1 MTVHSVAVEGGAL
14 GVEVFEGTSE
24 PTLAIHGISSQ
35 RKLWLWLHET
45 APDLTI
51 VAPDLRGR
59 AGSYDVKGASS
70 MARHADDMVAVLDA
84 LGLDAVHV
92 CGMSMG
98 GFVAIT
104 LADRHRDRVKSLV
117 LVDGGFP
124 MVTPPGLSREALP
137 AVFADRLGRLEH
149 EWSSLDDYLAFFTAN
164 TAPLLDPD
172 DPLLR
177 AYLAHDL
184 RDGRVLLS
192 GDALLADAADIY
204 FGDEPWERLDV
215 PVRFLHAEWSGGAD
229 TPPAYPMEAVERYR
243 SKTVRTWLVA
253 GVDHAASIMS
263 PKGAQATADAI
274 HDALRS

>member
-1 MTVHSVAVEGGAL
+1 MTVHSVGVDGGQLA
-14 GVEVFEGTSE
+14 VEVFEGTSD
-24 PTLAIHGISSQ
+24 PVLAIHGISSQ
-35 RKLWLWLHET
+35 RKLWLWLREE

-59 AGSYDVKGASS
+59 AGSYDVTGPSS
-70 MARHADDMVAVLDA
+70 MAQHADDMVAVLDELA
-84 LGLDAVHV
+84 LDAAHV

-98 GFVAIT
+98 AFVAIT

-117 LVDGGFP
+117 VVDGGFP
-124 MVTPPGLSREALP
+124 MATPPGLTRDALP
-137 AVFADRLGRLEH
+137 VVFADRLGRLEH

-184 RDGRVLLS
+184 HEGRVLLS
-192 GDALLADAADIY
+192 GNALLSDAADIY
-204 FGDEPWERLDV
+204 FGDAPWERLDV

-229 TPPAYPMEAVERYR
+229 TPPAYSPEAVERYR
-243 SKTVRTWLVA
+243 PRTVGTWLVE

-263 PKGAQATADAI
+263 RTGAQATARAI
-274 HDALRS
+274 HDALSS